1 MINDILSKLQMKK
14 NLFVY
19 FVDALNKW
27 NKEINPN
34 SSSTYSKL
42 QLQKLLFLAS
52 AINAD
57 KNNHEMLD
65 MFNDFYALPYGPVEM
80 DIYEAM
86 NSNTLKCI
94 KVSDRYCRYTE
105 PTDRKL
111 FLSIPKNL
119 RDIVDVSIKSLKQNK
134 VNYFSISPFELV
146 EITHKWSAWKD
157 AYAIATLFGSKQEP
171 MTKKSIIESK
181 DKSYNL

>member
-1 MINDILSKLQMKK
+1 MIKDRLSNLQLKK

-80 DIYEAM
+80 DIYEAI
-86 NSNTLKCI
+86 NSNTLKYI
-94 KVSDRYCRYTE
+94 KISDRYCRYTE
-105 PTDRKL
+105 HTDTKL
-111 FLSIPKNL
+111 FISIPKN
-119 RDIVDVSIKSLKQNK
+119 
-134 VNYFSISPFELV
+134 
-146 EITHKWSAWKD
+146 
-157 AYAIATLFGSKQEP
+157 
-171 MTKKSIIESK
+171 
-181 DKSYNL
+181 